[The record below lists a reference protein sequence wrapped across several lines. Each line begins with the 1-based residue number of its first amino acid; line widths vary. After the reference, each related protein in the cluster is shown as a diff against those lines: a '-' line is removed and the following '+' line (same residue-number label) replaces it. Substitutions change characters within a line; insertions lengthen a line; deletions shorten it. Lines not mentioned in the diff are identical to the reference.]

1 MHFFFFFFFFLGG
14 KCFIKILNQAKKS
27 NLDLVYFV
35 TILSHLYEVRVFF
48 FFFF

>member
-1 MHFFFFFFFFLGG
+1 MHFFFFFLGG

-48 FFFF
+48 FFFFF